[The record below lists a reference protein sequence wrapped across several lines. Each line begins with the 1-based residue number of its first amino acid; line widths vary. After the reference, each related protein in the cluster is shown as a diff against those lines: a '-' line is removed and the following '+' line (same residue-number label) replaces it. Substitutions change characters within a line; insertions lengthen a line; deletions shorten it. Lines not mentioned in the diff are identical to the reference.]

1 MSNETSWG
9 VTQFVAAA
17 ERSGLPKIVSI
28 QNSYHLL
35 NRGPFE
41 TDLVEARSTAQS
53 IAVPRSITK
62 PYGQRR

>member
-1 MSNETSWG
+1 VSNETSWG

-17 ERSGLPKIVSI
+17 ERHGLPKIVSI

-41 TDLVEARSTAQS
+41 TDLVEARPHVATVQN
-53 IAVPRSITK
+53 TDDHLK
-62 PYGQRR
+62 H